1 MKIKNR
7 LTLNFVWVVSLLL
20 AIFSIVIY
28 FISSSYRKDEFST
41 RLYEKGLSTAI
52 LLLEENE
59 IDAELLNK
67 IEKNN
72 PINLYREEIIIYT
85 SEWKVLYKSKDSL
98 SYYPAKAM
106 LESLK
111 QKEFIIPKHWSRDVY
126 IFKYKLDTEDYYVC
140 ASAEDLYGHSK
151 LQTLKRSLFLVAG
164 LSVVFFFFIGM
175 WFSGRA
181 LKPLSELAGKIE
193 GLDMQNIEGA
203 KVELLNNS
211 KDEISILIHAFNSAL
226 ERVEKSIHSQ
236 KHFVANASHEL
247 RTPLTSII
255 GEIEVLLL
263 KERNSEEYKQA
274 LQSVLEDMLKLN
286 SVANNLLLLA
296 KTNFEI
302 ESNKFKIQRIDELI
316 WQVISEIKKNRI
328 DATIH
333 LNFDEKLDEEEDLSI
348 HANPIL
354 LQTALANI
362 IENGCKYSDDNTAE
376 VYVEKGKNQVIVRV
390 RDKGMGI
397 DKEELKFIFQPF
409 FRSKKAIKVKG
420 HGIGLSLVEKI
431 IKLHGGSISVVSIPG
446 DYTEFSVFLPLS

>member
-20 AIFSIVIY
+20 AIFSVIIY
-28 FISSSYRKDEFST
+28 VISYSYREDEFST

-52 LLLEENE
+52 LLLEEND

-98 SYYPAKAM
+98 SYYPPLAT
-106 LESLK
+106 LQSLK
-111 QKEFIIPKHWSRDVY
+111 QKEYTVPKHRSRDVY
-126 IFKYKLDTEDYYVC
+126 IFKYKLDTEHYYVC

-151 LQTLKRSLFLVAG
+151 LQTLKSSLFVVAG

-181 LKPLSELAGKIE
+181 LKPLSELASKIE
-193 GLDMQNIEGA
+193 SLDMQNIEGA
-203 KVELLNNS
+203 KVEMLNNS
-211 KDEISILIHAFNSAL
+211 KDEISTLVNAFNSAL
-226 ERVEKSIHSQ
+226 ERIEKSIHSQ

-263 KERNSEEYKQA
+263 KERNSEEYKKA

-302 ESNKFKIQRIDELI
+302 ESNKFKIQRIDELL
-316 WQVISEIKKNRI
+316 WQVISEIKKNRV
-328 DATIH
+328 DSSIH
-333 LNFDEKLDEEEDLSI
+333 FNMDENLDEEEDLSI
-348 HANPIL
+348 YANPIL

-362 IENGCKYSDDNTAE
+362 IENGCKYSDNNTAE
-376 VYVEKGKNQVIVRV
+376 VYVEKGKKQVIVRV
-390 RDKGMGI
+390 RDHGMGI

-446 DYTEFSVFLPLS
+446 DYTEFSVFLPLA

>member
-52 LLLEENE
+52 LLLEEND

-72 PINLYREEIIIYT
+72 PINLYWEEIIIYT
-85 SEWKVLYKSKDSL
+85 NEWKVLYKSKDSL
-98 SYYPAKAM
+98 TYYPAISI

-111 QKEFIIPKHWSRDVY
+111 QKEFIIPKHSNRDVY
-126 IFKYKLDTEDYYVC
+126 IFKYQLDTEEYYVC
-140 ASAEDLYGHSK
+140 ASAEDLYGLSK

-181 LKPLSELAGKIE
+181 LKPLSELASKIE

-255 GEIEVLLL
+255 GEIEVLLI
-263 KERNSEEYKQA
+263 KERNTEEYKQA

-302 ESNKFKIQRIDELI
+302 ESDKFKIQRIDELI
-316 WQVISEIKKNRI
+316 WQVISEIKKNRT

-333 LNFDEKLDEEEDLSI
+333 FNLDETLEEEGDLSI

-362 IENGCKYSDDNTAE
+362 IENGCKYSDNNTA
-376 VYVEKGKNQVIVRV
+376 VIFVEKAKNHVIVRV
-390 RDKGMGI
+390 RDHGMGI
-397 DKEELKFIFQPF
+397 DKEELEFIFQPF

>member
-52 LLLEENE
+52 LLLEEND

-72 PINLYREEIIIYT
+72 PINLYWEEIIIYT
-85 SEWKVLYKSKDSL
+85 NEWKVLYKSKDSL
-98 SYYPAKAM
+98 SYYPAISL

-111 QKEFIIPKHWSRDVY
+111 QKEFIIPKHSKRDIY
-126 IFKYKLDTEDYYVC
+126 IFKYQLDTEEYYVC
-140 ASAEDLYGHSK
+140 ASAEDLYGLSK
-151 LQTLKRSLFLVAG
+151 LQTLKSSLFLVAG

-181 LKPLSELAGKIE
+181 LKPLSELASKIE

-362 IENGCKYSDDNTAE
+362 IENACKYSDDNTAE